1 MKMKERCAE
10 DRPREKM
17 LRLGASFLS
26 NSELLAILLRTGTRQ
41 KNALEIASS
50 LLFETGNSLRELAG
64 LSTDRLRR
72 ICGIG
77 TGKAA
82 TLTAAM
88 ELGKRYVLEVKDG
101 GCVTVK
107 SARAVFDLMIPKLLG
122 LKEEQAWVLYLNRA
136 GRLIDRE
143 LLSTGGLDS
152 TTVDSKVVVR
162 HALDK
167 HAGGVILIHNHPSG
181 NPRPG
186 ETDLMVTGML
196 RNALSTFDIDLTDH
210 VIISD
215 RQYFSFA
222 DERVRDGL

>member
-1 MKMKERCAE
+1 MKMKELCAE
-10 DRPREKM
+10 DRPRERM
-17 LRLGASFLS
+17 LLHGASFLS
-26 NSELLAILLRTGTRQ
+26 DSELLAILLRTGTRQ
-41 KNALEIASS
+41 KNALEIAST
-50 LLFETGNSLRELAG
+50 LLFEAGNSLQTLAG
-64 LSTDRLRR
+64 FSIDRLQD

-77 TGKAA
+77 KGKAA
-82 TLTAAM
+82 IVTAAM
-88 ELGKRYVLEVKDG
+88 ELGKRYVLEVKDRDE
-101 GCVTVK
+101 VAVN
-107 SARAVFDLMIPKLLG
+107 SPRAVFNLMIPRLLG

-136 GRLIDRE
+136 GRLIDKE

-152 TTVDSKVVVR
+152 TTVDAKVVVR

-186 ETDLMVTGML
+186 GSDMKVTGML

-215 RQYFSFA
+215 TQFYSFA
-222 DERVRDGL
+222 DERVGDGL